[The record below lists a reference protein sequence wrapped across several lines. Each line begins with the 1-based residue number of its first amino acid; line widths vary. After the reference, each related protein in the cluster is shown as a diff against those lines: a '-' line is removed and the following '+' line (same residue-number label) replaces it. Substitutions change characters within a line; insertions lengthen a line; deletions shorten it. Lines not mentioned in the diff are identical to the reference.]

1 MDWLPELAREVRDLE
16 FGEIAG
22 LINFLGMVAIIKL
35 APTVSLAD
43 RAMWA
48 LLLFIESRRKF
59 RAASRGFRYRP
70 HIRGRLP
77 RPTKFDRGKNL
88 AYVAVFFL
96 LCVSVLKVL
105 AG

>member
-1 MDWLPELAREVRDLE
+1 VDWLPEFAREVRDLE
-16 FGEIAG
+16 FGQVAG
-22 LINFLGMVAIIKL
+22 LVNLLGMLAIIRL

-48 LLLFIESRRKF
+48 MLLFIESRRKYK
-59 RAASRGFRYRP
+59 AAKRGILYQP

-77 RPTKFDRGKNL
+77 RPERFARRKNF
-88 AYVAVFFL
+88 AYIGAFFV